1 MPCSPLPRW
10 LPIAIATSLA
20 GAAAL
25 FIWLLASV
33 TPPGAPDVGEAA
45 TVLRVP
51 RPIPAFELE
60 DHRGERFDT
69 SRLTGRWTFLFFGY
83 TFCPDVCPNTLGNL
97 RSLRGL
103 IDESREHRMDD
114 VQFVFISVDPERDT
128 RERLAQYVPYFHDEF
143 IGASGRAGEIE
154 ALTDALGIYYA
165 RSDEDSGDPRNYLV
179 DHSSAVLL
187 VDPVARLLAVFSHPD
202 DPEAMARAFEKIQTL
217 GEAAQ

>member
-1 MPCSPLPRW
+1 
-10 LPIAIATSLA
+10 
-20 GAAAL
+20 
-25 FIWLLASV
+25 
-33 TPPGAPDVGEAA
+33 
-45 TVLRVP
+45 
-51 RPIPAFELE
+51 
-60 DHRGERFDT
+60 
-69 SRLTGRWTFLFFGY
+69 
-83 TFCPDVCPNTLGNL
+83 
-97 RSLRGL
+97 
-103 IDESREHRMDD
+103 MDD